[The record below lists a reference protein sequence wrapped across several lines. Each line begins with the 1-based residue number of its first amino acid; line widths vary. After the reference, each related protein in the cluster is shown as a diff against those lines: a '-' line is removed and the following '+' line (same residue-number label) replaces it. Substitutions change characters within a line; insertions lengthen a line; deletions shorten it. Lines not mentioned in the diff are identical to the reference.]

1 MPLYDFENIETGE
14 VETKMMSISSMEEY
28 VKDPNIR
35 QVLAAPKLIGGNKS
49 TISQVSDGFN
59 DVLKSIK
66 SSSDQSRC
74 TIETK

>member
-1 MPLYDFENIETGE
+1 MPLYEFENIETGE
-14 VETKMMSISSMEEY
+14 RETKMMSVADMQEY

-35 QVLAAPKLIGGNKS
+35 QVLAAPQIVGGVRS
-49 TISQVSDGFN
+49 TISQTSNEFN

-66 SSSDQSRC
+66 KASDPKRC

>member
-14 VETKMMSISSMEEY
+14 VETKMMSVADMQEY

-35 QVLAAPKLIGGNKS
+35 QVLAAPQIVGGVRS
-49 TISQVSDGFN
+49 TISQATDEFN

-66 SSSDQSRC
+66 KASDPKRC
-74 TIETK
+74 TIDTK